1 LAIRRAGDLCFYFG
15 ACWIT
20 LCSRAL
26 ISFLR
31 ARKKKATGPFHILV
45 ISKQDFEL
53 GAKKATEIHTGQ
65 EVAFKDLGDKKVG
78 AVPVVAE

>member
-1 LAIRRAGDLCFYFG
+1 MAIRIAGDLCFYFG

-31 ARKKKATGPFHILV
+31 VKKKATGPFHILV

-65 EVAFKDLGDKKVG
+65 EVALKDLGNKKVS
-78 AVPVVAE
+78 AVPAVAE